1 MEFANY
7 INIPFAERGSSHNG
21 CNCWGLVI
29 LWKKE
34 QMGEILPTYDEFYL
48 DTEDRAAAEL
58 IKEVKDEPQWLP
70 LLPGEEKEGDVILLR
85 IKGLP
90 WHVGVVAGKNKMLHV
105 ERGAE
110 SVIEPYNGLKWN
122 KRIIGFYRYLPRD

>member
-1 MEFANY
+1 
-7 INIPFAERGSSHNG
+7 
-21 CNCWGLVI
+21 
-29 LWKKE
+29 
-34 QMGEILPTYDEFYL
+34 MGEVLPTYEEFYL
-48 DTEDRAAAEL
+48 DTEDRAAADL

-90 WHVGVVAGKNKMLHV
+90 WHIGVVAGKNKMLHV